1 MNEEKVVMFNKKKT
15 FTLGFGFLGVSVI
28 WALYNAYVPIFLKQ
42 FGGYTGLF
50 YFFSQAANIIA
61 PPLSGLAID
70 TFGYPSLMFFAPFF
84 FIIAFILMRFARRGE
99 ITTEELPA
107 I

>member
-1 MNEEKVVMFNKKKT
+1 MNEEKVVIFNKKKT

-28 WALYNAYVPIFLKQ
+28 WALY
-42 FGGYTGLF
+42 TGLY
-50 YFFSQAANIIA
+50 YFFSQAANIVA

-70 TFGYPSLMFFAPFF
+70 IFGYPSLMFFASFF
-84 FIIAFILMRFARRGE
+84 FIIAFIMMHFVKRGE

-107 I
+107 T